1 MCGVVLRT
9 LLCLGWGQ
17 GCTDMGE
24 QRKDEGTQKNFGS
37 RGRRKAGEGAKE
49 RETEKYIAVCKKIKI
64 KKK

>member
-1 MCGVVLRT
+1 
-9 LLCLGWGQ
+9 
-17 GCTDMGE
+17 MGE

-64 KKK
+64 KKNKNQSKTCEAEKWV

>member
-1 MCGVVLRT
+1 
-9 LLCLGWGQ
+9 
-17 GCTDMGE
+17 MGE